1 MKVKVPFFNY
11 PALFKAQEKEIMDTL
26 HNVLSRGAYI
36 LQEDLKQFEDN
47 IKELIGVKH
56 VLGVADGTNA
66 LVLSLR
72 AAGVGHGD
80 EVIMSSHTYIA
91 TAASAHFVG
100 ATPVLVECGADHMI
114 DPESVE
120 QAVTDKTRVIMPT
133 QLNGRTCDMDAI
145 QAIADKHAL
154 LIFEDAAQ
162 AFSSRFK
169 GKYAG
174 TFGLAGTFSFY
185 PAKLLGCFGDG
196 GAVVT
201 NDDKIAER
209 VALLRDHG
217 RNEEGE
223 VITWG
228 TNSRLDNMQAAILNL
243 KLRTFKNDM
252 NRRREIASMYDQA
265 LRDIDDLILPPAPD
279 ADERHY
285 DVYQNYEL
293 ESGHRDELRSFLA
306 ERGVGT
312 IIQWGG
318 KAVHQFQGLGFDDV
332 RLPVVEKMT
341 SRFLMLPM
349 HTALTDEDVG
359 YVCDCIVDFYST
371 DYADY
376 TD

>member
-1 MKVKVPFFNY
+1 MGMNYKRSVPFFNY
-11 PALFKAQEKEIMDTL
+11 PALFKMQEKEIMDAL
-26 HNVLSRGAYI
+26 HDVMSRGAYI
-36 LQEDLKQFEDN
+36 LQRDLERFEEN

-114 DPESVE
+114 DPESIE
-120 QAVTDKTRVIMPT
+120 RAITDNTRVIMPT
-133 QLNGRTCDMDAI
+133 QLNGRTCDMDAL
-145 QAIADKHAL
+145 QAIADEYG
-154 LIFEDAAQ
+154 LIIIEDAAQ
-162 AFSSRFK
+162 ALSSKFR
-169 GKYAG
+169 GRCAG

-318 KAVHQFQGLGFDDV
+318 KAVHQFKGLGFDNV
-332 RLPVVEKMT
+332 QLPVVEKMT

-349 HTALTDEDVG
+349 HTALSDEDVG
-359 YVCDCIVDFYST
+359 YVCDCIREFYSKMI
-371 DYADY
+371 
-376 TD
+376 